1 MGSWFLG
8 DWYETEAVWELPCR
22 AWERTSPSSGGEHRV
37 EGEVVTAEV
46 LKVGARVWLSL
57 LVHREQM
64 MLHKAKGKRERLQAL
79 LHP

>member
-1 MGSWFLG
+1 M
-8 DWYETEAVWELPCR
+8 
-22 AWERTSPSSGGEHRV
+22 

-64 MLHKAKGKRERLQAL
+64 MSQKGKGKRERLQAL
-79 LHP
+79 LHH